1 MRRSLTARIILLSI
15 FWIAIALLATALLF
29 GRLYRDHIEEHYD
42 AHVFTHVEELVAAIE
57 TSPEGD
63 RKLHSQP
70 TDPRFHQL
78 NSGWYWEVLEA
89 GEPLEKSPSLG
100 ENQLD
105 LTSLSM
111 AENHDVQTV
120 YGPNQQKLRAQV
132 IHTTYPHDV
141 GSLTFVATAPVMQI
155 TDDVHDFVFHIFIS
169 FLVLGIGLSL
179 AVVVQVQVALRPLK
193 AIRSA
198 ISDVQA
204 GKIQRL
210 PQDFPS
216 DVQPLVNEL
225 NFLLDHNE
233 MLLKRARSQLGDLAH
248 AVKNPLT
255 VIRNEARSMESK
267 QGQLILDQSHVM
279 AGSIDHCLS
288 RARIYGKRDAIGYR
302 TSVESVID
310 DLVYAVRHIYQ
321 DRGIEIQHSGTG
333 KHWFRGEAQDLE
345 EMAGNLID
353 NACKWAKSQVVV
365 QCVTEQN
372 RLVLA
377 VEDDGPGIAGEDM
390 KDVMQRGRKL
400 DESHAGHGQGLGIVK
415 DIAGLYGGTVKLSR
429 SPLGGLRAELDLP
442 AASMTAAL

>member
-1 MRRSLTARIILLSI
+1 MPNSLTGRIILLSI
-15 FWIAIALLATALLF
+15 FWIILALLATAFLL
-29 GRLYRDHIEEHYD
+29 GRLYRVHIEEHYD

-57 TSPEGD
+57 TSPEGK
-63 RKLHSQP
+63 RRLHSQP
-70 TDPRFHQL
+70 TDPRFHLL
-78 NSGWYWEVLEA
+78 NSGWYWEVLSA
-89 GEPLEKSPSLG
+89 GELLGKSPSLG

-105 LTSLSM
+105 LTGLSM
-111 AENHDVQTV
+111 VENHDVQTV
-120 YGPNQQKLRAQV
+120 FGPNRQKLRAQV

-155 TDDVHDFVFHIFIS
+155 TDDVHDFVFHIFIA
-169 FLVLGIGLSL
+169 FLVLGIGLSI
-179 AVVVQVQVALRPLK
+179 AVVVQVRVALKPLK

-198 ISDVQA
+198 ISDVQT
-204 GKIQRL
+204 GKTRRL

-233 MLLKRARSQLGDLAH
+233 LLLKRARNQLGDLAH

-255 VIRNEARSMESK
+255 VIRNEARSMENK
-267 QGQLILDQSHVM
+267 QGQLILDQSQAM

-288 RARIYGKRDAIGYR
+288 RASVYGKRDAIGYR
-302 TSVESVID
+302 TSVEPVID
-310 DLVYAVRHIYQ
+310 DLIYAVKHIYQ
-321 DRGIEIQHSGTG
+321 DRDIEFQLSGLSE
-333 KHWFRGEAQDLE
+333 HWFRGEVQDLE

-365 QCVTEQN
+365 QCVTEKN

-377 VEDDGPGIAGEDM
+377 VDDDGPGIAGEDM

-400 DESHAGHGQGLGIVK
+400 DESYAGHGHGLGIVK
-415 DIAGLYGGTVKLSR
+415 DIADLYGGTLKLSR

-442 AASMTAAL
+442 AASMTETA